1 MKEIKM
7 FMAYASE
14 DEEYKV
20 QLSKHLSALKEE
32 GYISEWTAGEI
43 LPGANV
49 MSDLRKRMS
58 RCDIIALLLSAD
70 FVGSDDGIELEEMA
84 FALKAKKG
92 TRLVPIKIRACMLSD
107 AYAQFSM
114 LPDQSKPVDDPAWGS
129 RDNAYMNIAE
139 GLKKLAL
146 SMRDEDARGVRE
158 KIKQTM
164 QSTAAAPSR
173 PVSSSGSSEK
183 SSSNNKTLLISI
195 GVLAALLIGLAGFIF
210 MNNDRLKDEEV
221 VTTDSTSAQIDD
233 ETTIKP
239 EKITKVEP
247 PVDPVSNPGIGENAT
262 DAEAYDNAKAQ
273 NTVEAFVAY
282 LRKYPEGKYT
292 AEANNFIKKIK
303 NDSIANAADN
313 LTKKHDADWNSTVK
327 SNDLLSYQVYVRSY
341 PEGSHVAEAKEKI
354 EQLKIAESD
363 NQTWQ
368 KASEMNTVSA
378 YLRYMKGFS
387 QGLHH
392 DEAIAGIKGLLKKQ
406 GWAYYGKL
414 NADKKMNN
422 SRYFN
427 LFDGEKDGNP
437 KIGDLIQVQ
446 KGINIRK
453 GPDAD
458 NATIESLRKD
468 HIGMITDIK
477 PGVWV
482 KINY

>member
-146 SMRDEDARGVRE
+146 SIRDEEARGVRE
-158 KIKQTM
+158 KVKQTIR
-164 QSTAAAPSR
+164 QTTAAPSQ
-173 PVSSSGSSEK
+173 PISSTGSGK
-183 SSSNNKTLLISI
+183 SSSNKKPLLIAI
-195 GVLAALLIGLAGFIF
+195 GILAALLIGLAGFIF
-210 MNNDRLKDEEV
+210 INRDHVNTKDEVAKDQDPVEIV
-221 VTTDSTSAQIDD
+221 EDVKTTTED
-233 ETTIKP
+233 EP
-239 EKITKVEP
+239 KVIISET
-247 PVDPVSNPGIGENAT
+247 PVDATEIDENAT
-262 DAEAYDNAKAQ
+262 DADAYDSAKAQ
-273 NTVEAFVAY
+273 NTITAFSTY
-282 LRKYPEGKYT
+282 LQQFPDGKYM
-292 AEANNFIKKIK
+292 AEANSFIKKLK
-303 NDSIANAADN
+303 NDSIANVADN
-313 LTKKHDADWNSTVK
+313 LAKKHDTEWDNAIKN
-327 SNDLLSYQVYVRSY
+327 NDLFSFQKYVHNY
-341 PEGSHVAEAKEKI
+341 PEGSHVVAANE
-354 EQLKIAESD
+354 KIAELKVAERD
-363 NQTWQ
+363 NETWK
-368 KASEMNTVSA
+368 KAVTTNTVSD
-378 YLRYMKGFS
+378 YLRYIKEYS
-387 QGLHH
+387 PGLHR
-392 DEAIAGIKGLLKKQ
+392 DEAIAAIKPLLKKQ

-414 NADKKMNN
+414 NADKRMNN
-422 SRYFN
+422 SRYFD
-427 LFDGEKDGNP
+427 LFEGEKDGNP
-437 KIGDLIQVQ
+437 KVGDLIQVQ
-446 KGINIRK
+446 KGINIRR
-453 GPDAD
+453 GPDPN

-468 HIGMITDIK
+468 KVAMITDIK

>member
-43 LPGANV
+43 LPGANQ

-146 SMRDEDARGVRE
+146 SMRDEDAREARE
-158 KIKQTM
+158 KIKKSVQPAATARP
-164 QSTAAAPSR
+164 QS
-173 PVSSSGSSEK
+173 VSTSGDFPK
-183 SSSNNKTLLISI
+183 PSSNKKTLMASI
-195 GVLAALLIGLAGFIF
+195 AVLAVLLIGLTGFIF
-210 MNNDRLKDEEV
+210 MNSDRLNDEEV
-221 VTTDSTSAQIDD
+221 VSKDKNSAQIIDD
-233 ETTIKP
+233 PTAITDKEPEVINSEIPTSTI
-239 EKITKVEP
+239 EI
-247 PVDPVSNPGIGENAT
+247 DENAT
-262 DAEAYDNAKAQ
+262 DAEAYDSAKAQ
-273 NTVEAFVAY
+273 NTINAFSEY
-282 LRKYPEGKYT
+282 LRKFPAGKYM
-292 AEANNFIKKIK
+292 AEANSFIKKLK
-303 NDSIANAADN
+303 NDSIAKVADN
-313 LTKKHDADWNSTVK
+313 LAKKHESEWDNALKN
-327 SNDLLSYQVYVRSY
+327 NDLLSFQLYVRNY
-341 PEGSHVAEAKEKI
+341 PEGSHVAEANE
-354 EQLKIAESD
+354 KIAELKAAERD
-363 NQTWQ
+363 NQTWE
-368 KASEMNTVSA
+368 KVVTTNTVQA
-378 YLRYMKGFS
+378 YLRYIKEYS
-387 QGLHH
+387 PGLHR
-392 DEAIAGIKGLLKKQ
+392 DEAIAAIKPLLKKQ

-414 NADKKMNN
+414 NADKRMNN
-422 SRYFN
+422 SRYFD
-427 LFDGEKDGNP
+427 LFEGEKDGNP
-437 KIGDLIQVQ
+437 KVGDLIQVQ
-446 KGINIRK
+446 KGINIRYV
-453 GPDAD
+453 PDAD
-458 NATIESLRKD
+458 KDPIESLRKD
-468 HIGMITDIK
+468 KIAMITDIK